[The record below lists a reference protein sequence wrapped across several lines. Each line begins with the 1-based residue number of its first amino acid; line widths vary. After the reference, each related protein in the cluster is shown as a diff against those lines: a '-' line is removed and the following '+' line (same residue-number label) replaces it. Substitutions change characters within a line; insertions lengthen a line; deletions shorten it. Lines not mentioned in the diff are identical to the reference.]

1 MLDVQRVYVKS
12 PDIVSRKIAGKRVLV
27 PVRHD
32 VGDLTCIYN
41 LNEVGS
47 RVWELIDG
55 EVNLGDIRN
64 TIIKEYQVTP
74 EEAEVDIMDFLTELE
89 KVGAVSAVNSGANNR
104 G

>member
-1 MLDVQRVYVKS
+1 MPDMQRVYVKS
-12 PDIVSRKIAGKRVLV
+12 PDIVSRKIAGKTVLV

-41 LNEVGS
+41 LNEVGG

-55 EVNLGDIRN
+55 GMTLGDIRD

-74 EEAEVDIMDFLTELE
+74 EEAEVDIMEFLTRLE
-89 KVGAVSAVNSGANNR
+89 QMGAVSAINSGVNN
-104 G
+104 GE